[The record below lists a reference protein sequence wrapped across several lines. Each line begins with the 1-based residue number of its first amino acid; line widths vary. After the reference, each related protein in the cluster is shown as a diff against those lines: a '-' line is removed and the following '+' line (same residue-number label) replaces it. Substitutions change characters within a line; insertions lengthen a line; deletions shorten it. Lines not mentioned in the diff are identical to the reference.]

1 MRDFLSIHD
10 RYTTHNE
17 DAFTGLEL
25 VIVIVVLIGAAVLLL
40 VSMSGGQVPAG
51 IREFPGGIL
60 AESMYISG
68 DNIQAV
74 GSVYGYPAVS
84 GTLGSADVRFR
95 DPDPK
100 ALGAVWITISLFIG
114 NTGAIDMDRVNI
126 SWTASGLQEQIK
138 QTSPPYLICPNWTI
152 SRKSN
157 MLPGRSADSDTWL
170 EPGEQFE
177 ILVCPSTG
185 VQPYESFTL
194 ILSPDGSAMPLTVTR
209 RVPPG
214 LYPGMNLR

>member
-1 MRDFLSIHD
+1 MRIHG
-10 RYTTHNE
+10 RHTTRNE

-25 VIVIVVLIGAAVLLL
+25 VIVIVVLIGAAALLL
-40 VSMSGGQVPAG
+40 VSLSGGQVPAV

-68 DNIQAV
+68 DNIQTV
-74 GSVYGYPAVS
+74 GSVYGFPAVS
-84 GTLGSADVRFR
+84 GTIRNTDVRFR

-100 ALGAVWITISLFIG
+100 ALGAVWVTISLFIG
-114 NTGAIDMDRVNI
+114 TTGAIDMDRVNV
-126 SWTASGLQEQIK
+126 SWTVSGSHEEIK
-138 QTSPPYLICPNWTI
+138 QTSLPSLICPNWTI

-157 MLPGRSADSDTWL
+157 MLPGHSADSDSWL

-185 VQPYESFTL
+185 VQPYGSFTL
-194 ILSPDGSAMPLTVTR
+194 TLSPDGSAMPLKVTR

-214 LYPGMNLR
+214 ISPAMNLK